1 MAAVTQI
8 QVRCA
13 TCNRRLADLVNEIR
27 DGQVFFELKCPR
39 CGNPHIE
46 VVRPSQP
53 RKSDDPAQDTHV
65 SKVKRGP
72 GKRPAGPPAPG
83 DRTSVA
89 HALGL

>member
-13 TCNRRLADLVNEIR
+13 TCNRRLADLVNEVR
-27 DGQVFFELKCPR
+27 AGQAIFELKCPR

-53 RKSDDPAQDTHV
+53 RNSEDPAQILT
-65 SKVKRGP
+65 
-72 GKRPAGPPAPG
+72 
-83 DRTSVA
+83 
-89 HALGL
+89 